1 MTFETLG
8 TIHFQR
14 AKSGHST
21 GGYSRQQVGSSDEDM
36 VRHRVQRDGF
46 AGEKPQVSGCTS

>member
-46 AGEKPQVSGCTS
+46 AGQKPQVSGCTS